1 MEFSLDHGAGEIAI
15 LMCFA
20 AIGGFMRG
28 FAGFGTTLS
37 MVPLFTFVI
46 EPAPAVLIGMSI
58 DAMSTIPLV
67 PRAVKEADWKPVAP
81 ILIGG
86 LLATPIGVY
95 ILLVF
100 SADSMRIAIASMVII
115 SALMMLSG
123 WSYQGRKPFS
133 LSFFVGLLS
142 GTAGTAT
149 SVGGPPIAL
158 YLLAGGTPAKA
169 MRASLN
175 CFSFI
180 KQSFSVLIIVLAGG
194 FGLEI
199 VPPIVFLLPAMLGFT
214 WVGTRIFLCVSDTGF
229 RKFLLYFLITVGIA
243 LMVRTFYAMS

>member
-1 MEFSLDHGAGEIAI
+1 MEFSLDYSGGEIAALI
-15 LMCFA
+15 CFA

-28 FAGFGTTLS
+28 FAGFGTTLI

-58 DAMSTIPLV
+58 DAIATAPLV
-67 PRAVKEADWKPVAP
+67 PRAAKQADWSPVTP

-86 LLATPIGVY
+86 LIATPIGAYV
-95 ILLVF
+95 LLVF
-100 SADSMRIAIASMVII
+100 SADFMRIAIASMVII
-115 SALMMLSG
+115 SALLMLSG
-123 WSYQGRKPFS
+123 WSYQGKKPFM
-133 LSFFVGLLS
+133 LSFLVGLFS

-149 SVGGPPIAL
+149 SVGGPPIAI
-158 YLLAGGTPAKA
+158 YLLAGGTPALA

-180 KQSFSVLIIVLAGG
+180 KQSFSVFVIALAGG

-199 VPPIVFLLPAMLGFT
+199 IPPIVLLIPVMFVFT
-214 WVGTRIFLCVSDTGF
+214 WVGTRVFRRVSDTGF
-229 RKFLLYFLITVGIA
+229 RNFLLYFLVVIGIA
-243 LMVRTFYAMS
+243 LMVRTIFTMA

>member
-1 MEFSLDHGAGEIAI
+1 MEFSLNYGGGEIAA

-28 FAGFGTTLS
+28 FAGFGTTLI

-58 DAMSTIPLV
+58 DAMATMPLV
-67 PRAVKEADWKPVAP
+67 PRAVKQADWKPVTP

-86 LLATPIGVY
+86 LVATPIGAY

-100 SADSMRIAIASMVII
+100 SADFMRIAIASMVII

-123 WSYQGRKPFS
+123 WSYHGRKPFS
-133 LSFFVGLLS
+133 LSFLVGLVS

-158 YLLAGGTPAKA
+158 YLLAGGTPALA

-180 KQSFSVLIIVLAGG
+180 KQSFSVIVIVFAGG

-199 VPPIVFLLPAMLGFT
+199 LPPIALMLPVMLGFT
-214 WVGTRIFLCVSDTGF
+214 WVGTRVFRRVSDTGF
-229 RKFLLYFLITVGIA
+229 KKFLLYFLVIVGIA
-243 LMVRTFYAMS
+243 LMMRTIFTMV